1 MKLAT
6 LRRGGRDGEL
16 VLVSRDLSR
25 AVPAGDIAPILQAA
39 LDDWARVAP
48 ELSKLAALLEQGVQG
63 SAFAFDPT
71 EAAAPLPRAYGW
83 VDGSAYVNHIELVR
97 KARGVPMP
105 PSFWTDPI
113 MYQGG
118 SDTFLGCREPI
129 PVGDEAGWGADF
141 EAEVAVI
148 VDDVPLGATRE
159 EAQAAI
165 RLVTI
170 LNDVSLRGLIP
181 DELAKGFGF
190 LHGKP
195 STAFSPVAVTPDEL
209 GEAWDGTK
217 VHLPLIVRLN
227 GETFGAPNAGI
238 DMTFDFPALIT
249 HAARTRALGAGTI
262 VGAGTVSNQNRAA
275 GSCCIAERRV
285 IETLDEGAPRTPFLR
300 FGDVV
305 RIEMLGSDGASV
317 FGAIEQ
323 RVVPLR

>member
-16 VLVSRDLSR
+16 VGVPRDRSR
-25 AVPAGDIAPILQAA
+25 AVPAGRTAPTLQAA
-39 LDDWARVAP
+39 RDGWSLVEPD
-48 ELSKLAALLEQGVQG
+48 LSALAARLERGEADD
-63 SAFAFDPT
+63 AFAFDPA

-105 PSFWTDPI
+105 PSFWTEPI

-118 SDTFLGCREPI
+118 SDTFLGCRDAI
-129 PVGDEAGWGADF
+129 PVDDEAGWGADF
-141 EAEVAVI
+141 EAEVAVF
-148 VDDVPLGATRE
+148 VDDVPLGATRQQ
-159 EAQAAI
+159 AQAAI
-165 RLVTI
+165 RLVVI

-195 STAFSPVAVTPDEL
+195 STAFAPVAVTTDEL

-217 VHLPLIVRLN
+217 VHLPLVVHLN
-227 GETFGAPNAGI
+227 GERFGAPNAGV

-262 VGAGTVSNQNRAA
+262 VGAGTVSNRDRET
-275 GSCCIAERRV
+275 GCCCIAERRV

-305 RIEMLGSDGASV
+305 RIEMPGADGLSV

-323 RVVPLR
+323 RVEPLP

>member
-6 LRRGGRDGEL
+6 LRRGGRDGVL
-16 VLVSRDLSR
+16 VVVSRDLSR
-25 AVPAGDIAPILQAA
+25 AVSAGEVAPPLQAA

-48 ELSKLAALLEQGVQG
+48 ALSRLAASLERGERADAVR
-63 SAFAFDPT
+63 FDPA

-83 VDGSAYVNHIELVR
+83 VDASAYVNHIELVR

-105 PSFWTDPI
+105 PSFWTEPI

-118 SDTFLGCREPI
+118 SDTFLGCRDPI

-148 VDDVPLGATRE
+148 VDDVPLGATRTI
-159 EAQAAI
+159 AQDAI
-165 RLVTI
+165 RLVVI

-190 LHGKP
+190 IHGKP
-195 STAFSPVAVTPDEL
+195 STAFAPVAVTPDEL

-217 VHLPLIVRLN
+217 VHLPLAVDLN
-227 GETFGAPNAGI
+227 GERFGAPNAGI
-238 DMTFDFPALIT
+238 DMTFDFPALIA
-249 HAARTRALGAGTI
+249 HASTTRALGAGTI
-262 VGAGTVSNQNRAA
+262 VGAGTVSNRDRSA
-275 GSCCIAERRV
+275 GYCCIAERRV
-285 IETLDEGAPRTPFLR
+285 IETLDEGAPRTSFLR

-305 RIEMLGSDGASV
+305 RIEMRGTDGSSV

-323 RVVPLR
+323 RVVPLP

>member
-16 VLVSRDLSR
+16 VVVSRDLSR
-25 AVPAGDIAPILQAA
+25 AVLAEAVAPNLQAA

-48 ELSKLAALLEQGVQG
+48 ALSALAGRLERGEAED
-63 SAFAFDPT
+63 AFAFDPT
-71 EAAAPLPRAYGW
+71 QAAPPLPRAYGW

-97 KARGVPMP
+97 RARGVPMP
-105 PSFWTDPI
+105 DSFWTDPI

-118 SDTFLGCREPI
+118 SDTFLGCRDPI

-141 EAEVAVI
+141 EAEVAVV

-159 EAQAAI
+159 QAEAAI
-165 RLVTI
+165 RLVVI

-195 STAFSPVAVTPDEL
+195 STAFAPVAVTPDEL
-209 GEAWDGTK
+209 GVAWDGTK
-217 VHLPLIVRLN
+217 VHLPLAVDLN
-227 GETFGAPNAGI
+227 GERFGAPNAGI

-262 VGAGTVSNQNRAA
+262 VGAGTVSNRDRAA

-305 RIEMLGSDGASV
+305 RIEMSGPDGASV

-323 RVVPLR
+323 RVVPLP